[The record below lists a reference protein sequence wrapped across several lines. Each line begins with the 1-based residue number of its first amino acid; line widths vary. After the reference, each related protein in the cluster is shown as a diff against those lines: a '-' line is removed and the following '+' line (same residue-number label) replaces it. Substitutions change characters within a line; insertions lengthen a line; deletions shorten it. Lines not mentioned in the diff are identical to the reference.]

1 MVQVDNSSSFM
12 KKHEKAISWTAII
25 IGAVSVL
32 VYGLVGVVAI
42 ILGYWIF
49 KQKTY
54 KLNGEIAIFLGAA
67 GIVLLFI

>member
-1 MVQVDNSSSFM
+1 M
-12 KKHEKAISWTAII
+12 KEHEKAISWIAII
-25 IGAVSVL
+25 VGAVSLL

-54 KLNGEIAIFLGAA
+54 KLNGEIAMFLGAA